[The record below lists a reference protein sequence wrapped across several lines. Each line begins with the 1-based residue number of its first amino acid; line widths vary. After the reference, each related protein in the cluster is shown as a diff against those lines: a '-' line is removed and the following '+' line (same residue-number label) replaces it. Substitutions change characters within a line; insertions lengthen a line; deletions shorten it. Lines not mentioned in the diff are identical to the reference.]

1 MVVLQWLRQVE
12 EVECHRF
19 ETSLGY
25 VLSKKKKKQQFCRFV
40 GACMCNHSTGEIQP
54 GDQEVKGYSERFLSL
69 GSRPQPSSTSAL

>member
-25 VLSKKKKKQQFCRFV
+25 VLSKKKKAAVLPLCGGLHVQSQYWRDT
-40 GACMCNHSTGEIQP
+40 ARR
-54 GDQEVKGYSERFLSL
+54 SEGQGLL
-69 GSRPQPSSTSAL
+69 